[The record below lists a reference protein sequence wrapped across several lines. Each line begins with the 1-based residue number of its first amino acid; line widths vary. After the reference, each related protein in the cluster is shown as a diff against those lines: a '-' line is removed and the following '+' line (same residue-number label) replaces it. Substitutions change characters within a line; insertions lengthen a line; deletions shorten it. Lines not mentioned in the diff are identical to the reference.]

1 MMATYCEPFI
11 NTDAIYYDENT
22 SEHEW
27 KIEQFKAIQAKV
39 TFIFKDITL
48 KLYPSFN
55 IKYLIKFLSAVIKQF
70 CIHFPI
76 I

>member
-1 MMATYCEPFI
+1 MGLFVNLFV
-11 NTDAIYYDENT
+11 NTDAIYYEENT

-27 KIEQFKAIQAKV
+27 KIEQFKRGSLS
-39 TFIFKDITL
+39 FFKDITL

-70 CIHFPI
+70 CIHFP
-76 I
+76 